1 MQIRISQEDV
11 TKANTHTIQTLQI
24 QSKTELLADMRGFV
38 SEAARDFGFGEGD
51 VGKIELA
58 IDEACTNIIK
68 HAYRYNP
75 DGIIEIRLS
84 AQQSP
89 DHPKKFVV
97 EIFDSGLS
105 FDSSRYTAPDMT
117 EYFRK
122 LRHGGLGI
130 VLMRKLMDEVEFGP
144 SVAGRNTIR
153 LIKHLPAS

>member
-1 MQIRISQEDV
+1 
-11 TKANTHTIQTLQI
+11 
-24 QSKTELLADMRGFV
+24 MRTFV
-38 SEAARDFGFGEGD
+38 SDAARQFGFGEGD

-84 AQQSP
+84 MQQGAE
-89 DHPKKFVV
+89 KTRKFIV
-97 EIFDSGLS
+97 EILDSGVS
-105 FDSSRYTAPDMT
+105 FDSSKYTAPDMT

-130 VLMRKLMDEVEFGP
+130 VLMKKLMDEVEFGP
-144 SVAGRNTIR
+144 SVGDRNTIR
-153 LIKHLPAS
+153 MIKYLPA

>member
-1 MQIRISQEDV
+1 MTQ
-11 TKANTHTIQTLQI
+11 ANTHTIQTLQI
-24 QSKTELLADMRGFV
+24 QSKTELLADMRTFV
-38 SEAARDFGFGEGD
+38 SEAARDFGFAESD

-75 DGIIEIRLS
+75 DGIIEVRLS
-84 AQQSP
+84 TQRDDALI
-89 DHPKKFVV
+89 KFIV

-105 FDSSRYTAPDMT
+105 FDSSHYTAPDMT

-130 VLMRKLMDEVEFGP
+130 VLMRKLMDEVAFGP
-144 SVAGRNTIR
+144 AVGGRNTIR
-153 LIKHLPAS
+153 LVKYLPASSA